1 MKSLGKRYSALKNS
15 KKKGF
20 TLLELVVVIAIMAV
34 LALVLVPNLTAYI
47 QKADDAKVKA
57 NMKSVHTAAELA
69 VQSDPTIYVKDITDA
84 GNAAKLK
91 TEIAKYAN
99 LEEANVSVVAT
110 AGTDENVYYITTSDD
125 KSLTVTFATDRVSY
139 TFDGKAY
146 GETAK

>member
-1 MKSLGKRYSALKNS
+1 MKSLGKRYSALKNN

-69 VQSDPTIYVKDITDA
+69 VQSNVKDIAHED
-84 GNAAKLK
+84 NAEDLAE
-91 TEIAKYAN
+91 EIEKYAN
-99 LEEANVSVVAT
+99 LEAGDVEVVAT
-110 AGTDENVYYITTSDD
+110 VGTDQDVYYITTSDQ
-125 KSLTVTFATDRVSY
+125 KSLTVTFATDRVTY
-139 TFDGKAY
+139 EFDGKAY
-146 GETAK
+146 DEEPVE